1 MILFDLCINIVE
13 NTIIYFFL
21 VNYLRMNNK
30 YNRIVLTMF
39 IIISTISITFFNLA
53 IGYEGLYIYVLH
65 FIAII
70 FCFKY
75 SDNYLIECIFIVFLS
90 YSLIAVINGTLIISM
105 NLLISNE
112 FNSPYLLTYKYSWI
126 IIILSKIIFLIVC
139 ANIVR
144 VRKKYNDA
152 IIQSEIAILF
162 LLVVLIS
169 LAYLPFSNILYAQ
182 SISEIYIVIGF
193 FSLSILSVSI
203 VFAFFRLLNINKGIK
218 NNEIKVKVQQSKLD
232 SVTEVSELNNK
243 ISGLKHDMK
252 HILSYINNC
261 LENNNIDE
269 AKKLTENY
277 SARIEDLVMVKITN
291 NDILNYT
298 LNQLI
303 AKCKNNNIECISMIT
318 SDCKINLEDND
329 FIIILSN
336 IFDNAYENC
345 CGKNSIRVNISD
357 NGDYSIISV
366 ENSIDVEKID
376 IKKGLRSSKVGEL
389 HGYGIKNVCDILN
402 RNDGSVVFESYGYL
416 FVCKIIIK
424 NLPLST

>member
-1 MILFDLCINIVE
+1 
-13 NTIIYFFL
+13 
-21 VNYLRMNNK
+21 MNNK
-30 YNRIVLTMF
+30 YNIIVLTMF

-65 FIAII
+65 FIGII

-90 YSLIAVINGTLIISM
+90 SSLIAFINGTLIISM
-105 NLLISNE
+105 NLLISNK
-112 FNSPYLLTYKYSWI
+112 FNSPYLLTYQYSWI

-144 VRKKYNDA
+144 VRKKYNET

-169 LAYLPFSNILYAQ
+169 LAYLPFSYILYNQ
-182 SISEIYIVIGF
+182 SISESYIVIGF

-203 VFAFFRLLNINKGIK
+203 VFAFFKLLIINKGIR
-218 NNEIKVKVQQSKLD
+218 NNEIKIKVQQSKLD
-232 SVTEVSELNNK
+232 NLTEVSELNNK

-252 HILSYINNC
+252 HSLSYINNC
-261 LENNNIDE
+261 LEANNVDE
-269 AKKLTENY
+269 TKKLLKNY
-277 SARIEDLVMVKITN
+277 SLRIEAVVMLKITN

-318 SDCKINLEDND
+318 SDCKFNLEDND

-366 ENSIDVEKID
+366 ENSIDVEEID
-376 IKKGLRSSKVGEL
+376 IKKGLRTSKVGEH
-389 HGYGIKNVCDILN
+389 HGHGIKNVCDILN

-416 FVCKIIIK
+416 FVCKIIIR
-424 NLPLST
+424 NLPLSTKKRYT